1 MTLTVTGSLAFTTA
15 LKPAVDNINAVLG
28 DRIKDVTVLAKPATA
43 MPQRSDGGPS
53 FGFWKAGLR
62 EIWLWDEID
71 EYPFA
76 KTLGHEAVH
85 VLDEDWLTQAQ
96 RSDLLTLMTPLPKR
110 WYDQLIAGR
119 KVKYKA
125 LPSECFAVY
134 GSAALFGYRKPAYR
148 SLFVRRVPEAKWP
161 TLAEMALKDYG
172 HAQPEPDPLPPIPTP
187 PDPAQARIDELT
199 ALLNE
204 ISTDNADI
212 AAQSLTVSNK
222 AKAEVPNA

>member
-1 MTLTVTGSLAFTTA
+1 MTLTVTGSIAFTTA
-15 LKPAVDNINAVLG
+15 LQPAVDNINSVLG
-28 DRIKDVTVLAKPATA
+28 PRIKDAVVLAKPATA

-53 FGFWKAGLR
+53 FGFWKPSLR
-62 EIWLWDEID
+62 EIWMWEDID
-71 EYPFA
+71 EYPYV
-76 KTLGHEAVH
+76 KTLGHEACH
-85 VLDEDWLTQAQ
+85 VLDEDWLTQDQ
-96 RSDLLTLMTPLPKR
+96 RRDLMALMLPLPKR
-110 WYDQLIAGR
+110 WYDQFIAGK

-134 GSAALFGYRKPAYR
+134 GSAALFGFKKPAYK
-148 SLFVRRVPEAKWP
+148 SLFVRRVPETKWADLAAKS
-161 TLAEMALKDYG
+161 LADYG

-212 AAQSLTVSNK
+212 AAQALTVSNK
-222 AKAEVPNA
+222 AKAEVPA